1 MVSFLTLLQNYVYNE
16 RGFKGN
22 SAQNRLSQHAK
33 NRFNLRKSQGSIEI
47 ERSLVMI
54 LSMFAVVL
62 KQNKT
67 KTLSLEGL
75 HCIFSWSGQLYELL
89 VSQTDGPTP

>member
-33 NRFNLRKSQGSIEI
+33 NRFNLRISKGRVEI
-47 ERSLVMI
+47 EKSLVMI

-75 HCIFSWSGQLYELL
+75 HYIFSWSGQLYESLFSL
-89 VSQTDGPTP
+89 AVGPKP

>member
-33 NRFNLRKSQGSIEI
+33 NRFNLRESQGRIEI

-54 LSMFAVVL
+54 SMFAVVL

-75 HCIFSWSGQLYELL
+75 HCIFSWSSQLYELL
-89 VSQTDGPTP
+89 VSQTVSPKP